1 VSFFAFVCLFACVVI
16 FLVIDSRADLV
27 GMKEPEPIHVLVTGS
42 LYVVGAYLEV
52 LEFST
57 DYKYAKEQQ
66 KS

>member
-1 VSFFAFVCLFACVVI
+1 
-16 FLVIDSRADLV
+16 
-27 GMKEPEPIHVLVTGS
+27 VLVTGS

-57 DYKYAKEQQ
+57 DHKYAEACDG